1 MVAEEERAFAS
12 REFSAY
18 GIPLEM
24 VTYLRY
30 LVRVILADDKDFQ
43 RCYVICKGQGGVEE
57 DDEDL
62 QQGGGGAAGVHLFI
76 KIRG

>member
-30 LVRVILADDKDFQ
+30 LVRVILAEDKDFPAVL
-43 RCYVICKGQGGVEE
+43 RN
-57 DDEDL
+57 L
-62 QQGGGGAAGVHLFI
+62 
-76 KIRG
+76 